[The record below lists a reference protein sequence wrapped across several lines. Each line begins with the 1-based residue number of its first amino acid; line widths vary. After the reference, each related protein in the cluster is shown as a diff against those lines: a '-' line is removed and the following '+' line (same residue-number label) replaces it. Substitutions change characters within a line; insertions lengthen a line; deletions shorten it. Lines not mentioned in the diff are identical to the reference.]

1 MRKLEAEVTLLRSLL
16 SVDARSDWD
25 SLNSDSGF
33 RESVLN
39 ACHGIVRSAHEEG
52 HEPALRDLHEI
63 LAGIYDIDFGKPSL
77 DRVDKET
84 QPLLRDVAAVFEAA
98 MLKRETDGVSDE
110 LISDFPTDADEYVAW
125 LKALIVQ
132 HAARGHA
139 LYREYLKN
147 EAGAED
153 FRFFLAQESN
163 LDPRFDD
170 ILALMQLGVSGPQ
183 KMELAANYWDEMGN
197 GDMADVHT
205 AMFAQSL
212 RTVGADAE
220 YIAKNSMLET
230 RISGNLSGCLALS
243 RRHYF
248 KAVGFMGVTEY
259 LVPMRFSD
267 FVEGWR
273 RVGLD
278 PEGAR
283 YHELHIG
290 IDAQHA
296 SGWFKNVVKP
306 LVREDSRAGREI
318 AQGAMIRLNS
328 SQRYL
333 DSMLAYFRTG
343 ENGSL

>member
-1 MRKLEAEVTLLRSLL
+1 MRKLEAEVTLLRSLV
-16 SVDARSDWD
+16 SVDSRSDWESINGD
-25 SLNSDSGF
+25 SEF
-33 RESVLN
+33 RESVLE
-39 ACHGIVRSAHEEG
+39 ACLGIVSSAYTEG
-52 HEPALRDLHEI
+52 LETALRDLHDI
-63 LAGIYDIDFGKPSL
+63 LAAIYDLDFGRPSL

-84 QPLLRDVAAVFEAA
+84 QPLLRDIAAVFEAA
-98 MLKRETDGVSDE
+98 MLEREINGIREET
-110 LISDFPTDADEYVAW
+110 ISDYPTDADEYVTW
-125 LKALIVQ
+125 LKGLIVE
-132 HAARGHA
+132 HGARGHA

-147 EAGAED
+147 EASPED

-170 ILALMQLGVSGPQ
+170 ILALMQLGVSGDE
-183 KMELAANYWDEMGN
+183 KMELASNYWDEMGN
-197 GDMADVHT
+197 GNTADVHT
-205 AMFAQSL
+205 AMFAQTL

-248 KAVGFMGVTEY
+248 KAIGFMGVTEY

-267 FVEGWR
+267 FIEGWR
-273 RVGLD
+273 RTGLP

-306 LVREDSRAGREI
+306 LMREDPRAGREI
-318 AQGAMIRLNS
+318 AQGALIRLNS

-343 ENGSL
+343 DNDSL